1 MAGNID
7 AEIAALQKKLRD
19 QSNASP
25 VNPQAE
31 TDIRAQLT
39 ALQKQKGQQAAGDM
53 YSGTN
58 NDAAMRSGEDA
69 REALSGMGQAQA
81 QAPQASGFSKP
92 RPADFPIAFFPQLKA
107 MVGPDA
113 TQDEVYDFWEQNK
126 DNIQLNPSGQK
137 FKDTKVKTI
146 PAGVNRL

>member
-25 VNPQAE
+25 VNMQAE
-31 TDIRAQLT
+31 DDIRAQLT

-81 QAPQASGFSKP
+81 QASKP